1 MKARMRESAASST
14 RNMKVS
20 HIRSLTKLVSA
31 TGERYRSIIT
41 AKNVEKTARN
51 K

>member
-1 MKARMRESAASST
+1 MMESAASRM

-20 HIRSLTKLVSA
+20 HMRSLTKPVSA
-31 TGERYRSIIT
+31 TGERYRST
-41 AKNVEKTARN
+41 VKAKTIEKTARN